1 MKPRVRP
8 KGVRC
13 DAPNGFAK
21 DGKPWACKRSRTRER
36 SKANA
41 SPPLETPSLKEP
53 APRTRGINLTTRT
66 RRLFFALWPD
76 AATRERLTEALR
88 GIKPA
93 PARATHS
100 DDLHITLVFLGSLDT
115 STQHCA
121 EQAAAL
127 VRAEPFT
134 LTLDKLGHWQR
145 PRILWLGAAH
155 CPDALLDLVSRLGRA
170 LQPCKIKPD
179 ERPYQPHLTFAR
191 KVQTAAA
198 LPALSEPIE
207 WPVSSFAL
215 VESQPI
221 NDGARYRVL
230 TTWPLAAAG

>member
-1 MKPRVRP
+1 M
-8 KGVRC
+8 G
-13 DAPNGFAK
+13 
-21 DGKPWACKRSRTRER
+21 
-36 SKANA
+36 
-41 SPPLETPSLKEP
+41 ETDP
-53 APRTRGINLTTRT
+53 ART

-76 AATRERLTEALR
+76 AATRERLTQTLR
-88 GIKPA
+88 GIVPA
-93 PARATHS
+93 QARATHS
-100 DDLHITLVFLGSLDT
+100 DDLHITLVFLGSLDA
-115 STQHCA
+115 STQDCA

-127 VRAEPFT
+127 VPALVSAEPFT
-134 LTLDKLGHWQR
+134 LTLDKLGYWQR

-155 CPDALLDLVSRLGRA
+155 CPDVLLDLVSRLGQA

-191 KVQTAAA
+191 KVQTAAV

-221 NDGARYRVL
+221 SDGARYRVL
-230 TTWPLAAAG
+230 TTWPLPAAG